1 MYGNNFIDRSLG
13 EVIRKMLQYYPV
25 VTLTGPRQSGKTTL
39 CRELFPE
46 LPYVNL
52 EHIDTLRRIQEDVTQ
67 FFAAHPRGVIIDEVH
82 HLPRLFSDIQVI
94 VDEDRFRGNNE
105 RKFIVT
111 GSSNFA
117 LLEKVTQTMAGR
129 TSVQILL
136 PLSERELRHAGI
148 EAETDRLILNGGYPA
163 VWQNELIRK
172 QLYGNYSTTYI
183 ERDVRNLINLKDLS
197 AFQTF
202 VRLCAGRIGTE
213 FNASALSVSVGVSVN
228 TIQHWLSILAASYTV
243 YLLAPYHANI
253 GKRLTK
259 TPKLYFY
266 DTGLAAYYLGIE
278 SVEQLQSHPLR
289 GALFENMVLNE
300 IKKESLNSGN
310 DEVFYF
316 YRDKTGREIDLI
328 RMIGLEIE
336 AYEIKA
342 SKSYGADYFKHLK
355 YLQALIGK
363 PLRRSAVIYD
373 GFDRQPYP
381 LNGLYNFREFSLYD
395 NGAVGMS

>member
-1 MYGNNFIDRSLG
+1 MENNVFIHRDLG
-13 EVIRKMLQYYPV
+13 GVIRDMLQYYPV

-39 CRELFPE
+39 CRELFPG

-52 EHIDTLRRIQEDVTQ
+52 ENVDTLRRIQEDVTQ
-67 FFAAHPRGVIIDEVH
+67 FFASHLQGVIIDEAH

-94 VDEDRFRGNNE
+94 VDEDRFRGNSE

-117 LLEKVTQTMAGR
+117 LLEKVTQSMAGR
-129 TSVQILL
+129 TSVLTLL

-148 EAETDRLILNGGYPA
+148 EVETDRFILNGGYPA
-163 VWQNELIRK
+163 VWRSESIRK

-197 AFQTF
+197 AFQAF

-213 FNASALSVSVGVSVN
+213 FNASALSVAVGVSVN
-228 TIQHWLSILAASYTV
+228 TIRHWLSVLAASYTV

-300 IKKESLNSGN
+300 IKKESLNRGD
-310 DEVFYF
+310 DETYYF

-328 RMIGLEIE
+328 RMVGLEIE

-342 SKSYGADYFKHLK
+342 SKSFSTDYYKHLK
-355 YLQALIGK
+355 YLQELIGK

-373 GFDRQPYP
+373 GSEQQPYQM
-381 LNGLYNFREFSLYD
+381 NGLYNFREFTLYPEA
-395 NGAVGMS
+395 GTCR